1 MALSVPSSEQKL
13 FQEAKEMVGLLEKR
27 YPTDPNKVRAE
38 LNRAV
43 ERIPAQNPTVDGVH
57 KMRVLELARAYA
69 PVSDGVGGLSPEA
82 HKTSLNAL
90 QNVINGKAPFGGG
103 YTQSVRMAQ
112 EAGLIESP
120 KARSP
125 FSVKGVAGGLV
136 ATFAAGASAAA
147 ESGATVESVGNAA
160 LNSAIPGA
168 AEARQNNLCGAF
180 GQIAGASA
188 GGAAMAATAVPAAA
202 AATAITAASGPAA
215 PIVLPLAATAAT
227 VGVGTVGMAT
237 EAAVTP
243 AAEAACKAVSKAL
256 GLNL

>member
-1 MALSVPSSEQKL
+1 
-13 FQEAKEMVGLLEKR
+13 
-27 YPTDPNKVRAE
+27 
-38 LNRAV
+38 
-43 ERIPAQNPTVDGVH
+43 
-57 KMRVLELARAYA
+57 MRVLELARAYA
-69 PVSDGVGGLSPEA
+69 SVSDGVGGISPEA

-188 GGAAMAATAVPAAA
+188 GRGCYGGHCCSRCGCGYGYY
-202 AATAITAASGPAA
+202 SGVRPCCSYCSSSCGYRSYGGGLGRWAWQQKLR
-215 PIVLPLAATAAT
+215 LPLRLRLLARLCPRRWA
-227 VGVGTVGMAT
+227 
-237 EAAVTP
+237 
-243 AAEAACKAVSKAL
+243 
-256 GLNL
+256 

>member
-1 MALSVPSSEQKL
+1 MMLSVPNSEQRL
-13 FQEAKEMVGLLEKR
+13 FQEAKEMVRSLEGR

-38 LNRAV
+38 LSRAV
-43 ERIPAQNPTVDGVH
+43 EKIPEHYSGVDGIRR
-57 KMRVLELARAYA
+57 MRVLELARAYA
-69 PVSDGVGGLSPEA
+69 PVSDGVGGISPEA

-90 QNVINGKAPFGGG
+90 QKVINGQAPFGGG

-112 EAGLIESP
+112 EAGLEFT

-125 FSVKGVAGGLV
+125 VSVRGMAGGLAAV
-136 ATFAAGASAAA
+136 FAAGASAAA
-147 ESGATVESVGNAA
+147 ESGATVQSVGNAV
-160 LNSAIPGA
+160 LYSTIPGA

-180 GQIAGASA
+180 AQIAGASA
-188 GGAAMAATAVPAAA
+188 GGAAMAATALPAAA

-227 VGVGTVGMAT
+227 VGVGTVGMTT

-243 AAEAACKAVSKAL
+243 AAEAACKVVSKAL